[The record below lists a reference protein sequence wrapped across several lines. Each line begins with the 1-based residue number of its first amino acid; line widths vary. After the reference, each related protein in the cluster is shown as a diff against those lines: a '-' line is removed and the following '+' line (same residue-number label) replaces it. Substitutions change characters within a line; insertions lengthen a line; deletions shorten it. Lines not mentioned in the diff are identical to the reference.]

1 MDATF
6 HGELGRLS
14 LLKYAWWR
22 AAGRRRPVTLA
33 LRRGGQFQLRPPGLG
48 AGGNNDYGVA
58 YDVFVDRF
66 YDQVTID
73 PAAVRQIVDLGGN
86 VGLSCIFWLA
96 KYPSCRIEVFEP
108 HPGHVA
114 QMKRNLALSGWSD
127 RVTVHA
133 AAAGTAPG
141 TMRLCDRGSAS
152 SLLYARPGEPTIDV
166 PIVDTF
172 AIIGALDID
181 VLKIDIEGGEY
192 ALLEDPRFGALKVR
206 ELLLEWHQRK
216 TTTDDRA
223 WTLDR
228 LGALGYRA
236 RDLFTE
242 PGYGMIAAVRAA

>member
-1 MDATF
+1 MESTF

-22 AAGRRRPVTLA
+22 AAGQRRPVTLA
-33 LRRGGQFQLRPPGLG
+33 LRRGGQFQLRPTRMG

-58 YDVFVDRF
+58 YEVFVDRL
-66 YDQVTID
+66 YDRVATD

-96 KYPSCRIEVFEP
+96 KYPNCRIEVFEP

-114 QMKRNLALSGWSD
+114 QMKINLALNGWTD
-127 RVTVHA
+127 RVSVHA

-141 TMRLCDRGSAS
+141 TLQLCDRGSAS
-152 SLLYARPGEPTIDV
+152 SLLYARPGEPVIDV

-172 AIIGALDID
+172 AIIGGLTIDI
-181 VLKIDIEGGEY
+181 LKIDIEGGEY
-192 ALLEDPRFGALKVR
+192 ALLEDPRFAALNVR
-206 ELLLEWHQRK
+206 DLLLEWHQRK
-216 TTTDDRA
+216 TTVDDHA
-223 WTLDR
+223 WMLKR
-228 LGALGYRA
+228 LSALGYRP

-242 PGYGMIAAVRAA
+242 PGYGMIAAERAA